1 VIPVSPGHGQMSEY
15 DSDIEF
21 DFFDDQETGESAP
34 EEGRPR
40 SQRPP
45 GPPPPRRPS
54 ERGGIPPTVR
64 LVGLIG
70 FGILIIVLL
79 VLWVQSCS
87 GTSKKSSYQ
96 SYLGKV
102 KVLADDSNRLGTT
115 LSQSIAAPG
124 IKAASLA
131 DKMDTLAQQ
140 QQSDV
145 QVASGLKAPSG
156 LAAAQASLVEAL
168 QFRVAGLRGLS
179 KALRTGAGSTKV
191 AETATAMAAQTQRL
205 VAGDVIWQDKF
216 RAPIIASID
225 QQRITGVVVATSH
238 FLQDQGVD
246 SQAFWTS
253 VVGRLNNNTTAGG
266 GTGGRVGS
274 AITSVV
280 ANPGNHVLSTTNQTV
295 VTESTSLEYDVSVQ
309 NSGDV
314 QLPALQVTVTIIQRG
329 QKPITA
335 TRSTPLI
342 NPGQTVVVAFK
353 RLQQPA
359 FATQST
365 LRVDVQTVPHE
376 SFTGNNSYSYPVLFS
391 L

>member
-1 VIPVSPGHGQMSEY
+1 MSEY

-34 EEGRPR
+34 SESRQRPQ
-40 SQRPP
+40 QRPP
-45 GPPPPRRPS
+45 GGQPPRR
-54 ERGGIPPTVR
+54 ERPGGIPPTVR
-64 LVGLIG
+64 LIGLIV
-70 FGILIIVLL
+70 FGILIVVLL

-96 SYLGKV
+96 NYLGKV

-124 IKAASLA
+124 IASDALANKMQSLA
-131 DKMDTLAQQ
+131 DQQLA
-140 QQSDV
+140 DV
-145 QVASGLKAPSG
+145 QIASRLKAPSG
-156 LAAAQASLVEAL
+156 LADAQASFVEAL
-168 QFRVAGLRGLS
+168 QFRVAGLHGLS
-179 KALRTGAGSTKV
+179 LALKNGAGSTKV
-191 AETATAMAAQTQRL
+191 SETATVLAAQSQRL
-205 VAGDVIWQDKF
+205 VASDVIYSDKF
-216 RAPIIASID
+216 RAPVLASMG
-225 QQRITGVVVATSH
+225 RLKITGVPVAASH

-253 VVGRLNNNTTAGG
+253 VVGRLNNNTTSGSN
-266 GTGGRVGS
+266 GGRVGS
-274 AITSVV
+274 AITGVV

-314 QLPALQVTVTIIQRG
+314 QLPALQVTITIIQRG
-329 QKPITA
+329 QKSITT
-335 TRSTPLI
+335 TRHTPLI
-342 NPGQTVVVAFK
+342 NPGQTVVVVFK
-353 RLQQPA
+353 GLQQPA
-359 FATQST
+359 FATAST